1 MLQIEPK
8 RDEDPNPAVERVVTI
23 KGSADAKWKASYM
36 VFEKLNKEG
45 FAGHEDVRL
54 RTAIKVPRSVVGR
67 VIGKKGNNV
76 SACMLARLITA
87 ACMYESVVKVAAVV
101 FVSWYRCDV
110 VPVIPGLRSEC
121 LFKKLM
127 Q

>member
-1 MLQIEPK
+1 M
-8 RDEDPNPAVERVVTI
+8 VTI

-76 SACMLARLITA
+76 SAGLHARSLQLAVF
-87 ACMYESVVKVAAVV
+87 MYYV
-101 FVSWYRCDV
+101 
-110 VPVIPGLRSEC
+110 
-121 LFKKLM
+121 
-127 Q
+127 